1 MCGYKSIIFGVILN
15 SAIIC
20 AQFSKKGVLTLG
32 SISGNDVPINWS
44 KYQSS
49 ISYITT
55 ISFKQD
61 ISTQSLLDFEWGYQ
75 LQRDYSGDSLYKTIE
90 KPYRL
95 WTRFSNE
102 KLEARLGLQKI
113 IFGPTQILRP
123 LSWFDSFD
131 IKNPTNETNGVEALR
146 LKWFSS
152 NNNTLWS
159 WFIRDDLDTISYGGR
174 YEFLSPLGE
183 IGITIH
189 SDPKISYQVIG
200 QTGIP
205 IKNPHNRIA
214 VDYRYDGII
223 GFWNEN
229 AMIQSKTSQI
239 TLATI
244 GADYTLPILNGL
256 LIMTELMYTSNKSND
271 QHKTKNYSAFMASL
285 PIGMTHLAMYVS
297 QIDWS
302 EEKTYHYLRWSST
315 FDNYSLNWILSLN
328 PKRNQYNIPENM
340 LPKSIAGFGTN
351 IQFMFIYHH

>member
-1 MCGYKSIIFGVILN
+1 MYVSKYIIFGIILN
-15 SAIIC
+15 SSIIC
-20 AQFSKKGVLTLG
+20 GQFSTKGIFTLG
-32 SISGNDVPINWS
+32 AITGNDVLKQWS

-49 ISYITT
+49 ISYIPT
-55 ISFKQD
+55 ISFKKD

-75 LQRDYSGDSLYKTIE
+75 LQRDFSGDSLYKTIE
-90 KPYRL
+90 SPYRI
-95 WTRFSNE
+95 WTRYSNE

-159 WFIRDDLDTISYGGR
+159 WLIKDDLDTISYGGR

-183 IGITIH
+183 VGLTIH
-189 SDPKISYQVIG
+189 SDPKNAYQIIG

-205 IKNPHNRIA
+205 INKAHSRVAI
-214 VDYRYDGII
+214 DYRYDGII
-223 GFWNEN
+223 GFWNEST
-229 AMIQSKTSQI
+229 MIQSKNTQV
-239 TLATI
+239 TLATF
-244 GADYTLPILNGL
+244 GADYTLQILNGV
-256 LIMTELMYTSNKSND
+256 LIMAETMYTSNKNTD
-271 QHKTKNYSAFMASL
+271 QNKIKNYSAFMASL
-285 PIGMTHLAMYVS
+285 PIGMSHLAMYVS
-297 QIDWS
+297 QLDWS

-328 PKRNQYNIPENM
+328 PKRNQYNVPENT

>member
-20 AQFSKKGVLTLG
+20 AQFSTKGVLTLG
-32 SISGNDVPINWS
+32 SISGNDIPINWS

-75 LQRDYSGDSLYKTIE
+75 LQRDYSGDLLYKTIE

>member
-1 MCGYKSIIFGVILN
+1 MRGYKSIIFGVILN

-75 LQRDYSGDSLYKTIE
+75 LQRDYSGDLLYKTIE

-123 LSWFDSFD
+123 LSWFDSFN

>member
-32 SISGNDVPINWS
+32 SISGNDVPIHWS

-159 WFIRDDLDTISYGGR
+159 WLIKDGLDTISYGGR

-183 IGITIH
+183 IGITMH

-302 EEKTYHYLRWSST
+302 EKKTYHYLRWSST

>member
-1 MCGYKSIIFGVILN
+1 MCGYKYILFGIILN
-15 SAIIC
+15 SSIIC
-20 AQFSKKGVLTLG
+20 GQFSKKGIFTFG
-32 SISGNDVPINWS
+32 AITGNDVPKLWS

-49 ISYITT
+49 ISYIPT
-55 ISFKQD
+55 ISFKKNV
-61 ISTQSLLDFEWGYQ
+61 SNQSLLDFEWGYQ
-75 LQRDYSGDSLYKTIE
+75 LQGNYSGDSLYKTIQ
-90 KPYRL
+90 KPYRF
-95 WTRFSNE
+95 WTRYSNE

-146 LKWFSS
+146 FKWFSS
-152 NNNTLWS
+152 NNNTFWS
-159 WFIRDDLDTISYGGR
+159 WLIKDDLDTISYGGR

-183 IGITIH
+183 VGLTIH
-189 SDPKISYQVIG
+189 SDPKNSYQVIG

-302 EEKTYHYLRWSST
+302 EERTYHYLRWSST
-315 FDNYSLNWILSLN
+315 FDNYSLNCILSLN
-328 PKRNQYNIPENM
+328 PKRNQYNVSENM
-340 LPKSIAGFGTN
+340 LPKSITGFGTN

>member
-20 AQFSKKGVLTLG
+20 AQFSTKGVLTLG
-32 SISGNDVPINWS
+32 SISGNDIPINWS

-75 LQRDYSGDSLYKTIE
+75 LQRDYSGDLLYKTIK

-205 IKNPHNRIA
+205 IENPHNRIA